1 MLETAKRYDS
11 AEGKTLRDGLLKALM
26 KRFPTP
32 HRTLRSN

>member
-1 MLETAKRYDS
+1 MLETGKCYDS

-26 KRFPTP
+26 KCFPTP